1 MLVHDRG
8 SRPRQALL
16 DVERDGVSLYWID
29 REIDADRTQEA
40 GGLVAERDDIG
51 VRIERTSIGDDPGH
65 ALAFESQALHR
76 RVELEGDAAPGQQ
89 LGERPGELVAVSG
102 LVIGKMQAARQL
114 DGRGA
119 QRRFDYHR
127 LLGVDDAMGNT
138 EFSQHAR

>member
-1 MLVHDRG
+1 MRG
-8 SRPRQALL
+8 SRPRHAFFE
-16 DVERDGVSLYWID
+16 VESDGVSLHRID
-29 REIDADRTQEA
+29 REIDAERTQEE
-40 GGLVAERDDIG
+40 GGLVAESDDIG

-65 ALAFESQALHR
+65 ALAFEPQALHR
-76 RVELEGDAAPGQQ
+76 RVELEGDAALGQK

-102 LVIGKMQAARQL
+102 LVIGQMQAARQL

-119 QRRFDYHR
+119 QRRLDCHR